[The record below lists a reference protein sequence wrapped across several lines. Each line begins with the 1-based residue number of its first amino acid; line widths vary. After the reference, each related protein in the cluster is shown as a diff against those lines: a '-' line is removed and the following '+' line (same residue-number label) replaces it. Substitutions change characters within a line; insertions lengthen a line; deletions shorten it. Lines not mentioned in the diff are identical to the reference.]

1 MLFVFATVWGQSPAT
16 ANSKYASIVVD
27 QNTGRVLYSRHADA
41 ARHPASLTKI
51 MTLYMVFEQLRKGTI
66 QLDTPL
72 KVSAYAAA
80 KPPSKIGFKPG
91 QTVRVEHAIQILVT
105 KSANDVAAA
114 VAENLAGSE
123 AAFARHMTA
132 KARDLGM
139 SNTTFRNAS
148 GLPDDEQVTTARDMA
163 TLAKRIRYD
172 FPEYYEYFSTKYF
185 SYRGKRY
192 RNHNG
197 LLFSYKGT
205 DGIKTGYIRDSGF
218 NLTAS
223 VHRGN
228 KHLVA
233 VVMGGRTSRSR
244 NDHMAS
250 LLDRSWQNASAR
262 KLLTPSRRAPM
273 PSRNPIDRD
282 PAPAPAP
289 VPMVSNQRPVQTASL
304 AGTAG
309 IILDSADPRK
319 LLRGAQPEEKP
330 HLHPRQARAT
340 PEPQHS
346 GDYTPQRSGDYHVQ
360 VGAYA
365 SRSEAQEQ
373 LHVVKSRADGLL
385 NGHTPF
391 TMPVPQSNRYLYRA
405 RFAGFTEGAAR
416 NACSQLMA
424 QKIPCIVMRAE

>member
-1 MLFVFATVWGQSPAT
+1 MLCVLACGYTPAM

-27 QNTGRVLYSRHADA
+27 QNTGNVLYARNADA
-41 ARHPASLTKI
+41 KRHPASLTKI
-51 MTLYMVFEQLRKGTI
+51 MTLYMLFEQLEKGTI
-66 QLDTPL
+66 KLDSRL

-80 KPPSKIGFKPG
+80 KPPTKIGFKPG
-91 QTVRVEHAIQILVT
+91 QTIQVEHAIQVLVT

-123 AAFARHMTA
+123 AAFARLMTA

-139 SNTTFRNAS
+139 TGTTFRNAS

-172 FPEYYEYFSTKYF
+172 FPEYYDYFSTKYF

-197 LLFSYKGT
+197 LLFSYEGT
-205 DGIKTGYIRDSGF
+205 DGLKTGYIRASGF

-233 VVMGGRTSRSR
+233 VVMGGKTSKSR
-244 NDHMAS
+244 NQHMAS
-250 LLDRSWQNASAR
+250 LLDRSWKSASSR
-262 KLLTPSRRAPM
+262 KLPTPM
-273 PSRNPIDRD
+273 PVRNPMDRE
-282 PAPAPAP
+282 PSP
-289 VPMVSNQRPVQTASL
+289 VPVAGSQRPVKTASL
-304 AGTAG
+304 AGAAG
-309 IILDSADPRK
+309 IAIDGADPRG
-319 LLRGAQPEEKP
+319 LLRGAQTEETAP
-330 HLHPRQARAT
+330 LQPRQAHAT
-340 PEPQHS
+340 ADPAHS
-346 GDYTPQRSGDYHVQ
+346 GDYTPQRTGDYHVQ
-360 VGAYA
+360 VGAYD
-365 SRSEAQEQ
+365 SRTQAQEQ
-373 LHVVKSRADGLL
+373 LNQVQAKAEELL
-385 NGHTPF
+385 DGHTPF

-405 RFAGFTEGAAR
+405 RFADFTESTAR
-416 NACSQLMA
+416 SACSKLIA